1 MSSGPDLLRRHRF
14 VWIADPGDLFDR
26 VAGETPQDD
35 VAILRN
41 WLGKGHPLIVRRPC
55 VSEDRNTLSVGL
67 ALPPDPVKRRL
78 AFLLPISYIGKVVE
92 PPPWTDCAA
101 ATSPKIAT
109 IVKSILSATE
119 ASELPLQTF
128 GSYAWQY
135 HTGLSYVTSNSDIDL
150 LVPMKRRENWR
161 RFRRSMTE
169 SQKTHHRV
177 DLEIVLNGDASFNWR
192 EFGAPG
198 TRLLFKGNHSVWMG
212 DKSDVET
219 FLHE

>member
-1 MSSGPDLLRRHRF
+1 
-14 VWIADPGDLFDR
+14 
-26 VAGETPQDD
+26 VAS
-35 VAILRN
+35 LRN

-55 VSEDRNTLSVGL
+55 LSEDGNTLNLGL
-67 ALPPDPVKRRL
+67 SSPPDPTKRRL
-78 AFLLPISYIGKVVE
+78 AFRLPLASIGRIAE
-92 PPPWTDCAA
+92 PPLWTDCVMA
-101 ATSPKIAT
+101 ATPEIAG
-109 IVKSILSATE
+109 ILKSILSATQ
-119 ASELPLQTF
+119 ASGLPLQTF

-135 HTGLSYVTSNSDIDL
+135 HTGLAYVTPHSDIDL
-150 LVPMKRRENWR
+150 LVPITRRENWR
-161 RFRRSMTE
+161 RFRQATTGPE
-169 SQKTHHRV
+169 ATDHRI